1 MNEESKKRLAAD
13 PDGLLTYEYIANHI
27 DSCDDCIGFLID
39 NMIKVDLTG
48 QFISSAARYLSAIDK
63 DGFKPAIDR
72 LVAAAIDKDR
82 EHRYLPD
89 LLEGVY
95 GADYREHAAEL
106 RATDDNFR
114 RIEKRLNPQNL
125 L

>member
-1 MNEESKKRLAAD
+1 MNEDIKKRLEAD

-27 DSCDDCIGFLID
+27 DTCNECIDFLID
-39 NMIKVDLTG
+39 NMIRVDLTG
-48 QFISSAARYLSAIDK
+48 QFTSSAARYLSAIDAV
-63 DGFKPAIDR
+63 GFKGAIDR

-95 GADYREHAAEL
+95 GADYASRADQL
-106 RATDDNFR
+106 RVTDDNFR
-114 RIEKRLNPQNL
+114 RIEKRLNPQNTL
-125 L
+125 